1 MVVVLN
7 VIDCGLVLGEL
18 MLDIHFVKG
27 TVWLSSLSWGKVDLE
42 QSLYSRLFTSSKRK
56 LRRLLLSRP
65 NFLGVFYKYLRLCNY
80 LTKFVHVFGIF
91 INCLKKMYLH
101 VRLCFINRTRY
112 IQFVF
117 YIHVCLQF
125 LFKCINFFS
134 SNLNI
139 ISEKKNS

>member
-1 MVVVLN
+1 MAKILHSKKVLLMVVVLN

-56 LRRLLLSRP
+56 LHRLLLSRP

-91 INCLKKMYLH
+91 INCLKKN
-101 VRLCFINRTRY
+101 VFTRS
-112 IQFVF
+112 FVF
-117 YIHVCLQF
+117 YKSHSLHSICILH
-125 LFKCINFFS
+125 KCMFA
-134 SNLNI
+134 
-139 ISEKKNS
+139 ISI